1 VIVTLRS
8 REIHFRRI
16 CTALKGLRLAVLI
29 VAATAIVGS
38 CDSFERWVSA
48 DVEYRVQGTA
58 QTVDITI
65 ENEGGGVSQYSD
77 VEIPWVYSGKFSRGA
92 FVYVSAQ
99 NQDTP
104 GVLSSRYTRM
114 EIYFV
119 DQSRQDLSSSQP
131 PQDRSANRHP
141 SLDLHMT
148 SRQVAARWQQLFVDA
163 GENQ

>member
-1 VIVTLRS
+1 
-8 REIHFRRI
+8 
-16 CTALKGLRLAVLI
+16 VLI

-99 NQDTP
+99 NQ
-104 GVLSSRYTRM
+104 GYTGSVVV
-114 EIYFV
+114 EIYEDGDLFRRSESSGSFV
-119 DQSRQDLSSSQP
+119 IATASG
-131 PQDRSANRHP
+131 
-141 SLDLHMT
+141 SL
-148 SRQVAARWQQLFVDA
+148 R
-163 GENQ
+163 E

>member
-99 NQDTP
+99 NQ
-104 GVLSSRYTRM
+104 GYTGSVVV
-114 EIYFV
+114 EIYEDGDLFRRSESSGSFV
-119 DQSRQDLSSSQP
+119 IATASG
-131 PQDRSANRHP
+131 
-141 SLDLHMT
+141 SL
-148 SRQVAARWQQLFVDA
+148 R
-163 GENQ
+163 E